1 MVTCFFGSVSS
12 HLPVMELEMVA
23 AASPVKTGH
32 HIDYEVREPD
42 SHRLVVA
49 ADVRR
54 AGVSFEQGLLC
65 NVEQACGAVFVI
77 A

>member
-1 MVTCFFGSVSS
+1 
-12 HLPVMELEMVA
+12 MVA

-54 AGVSFEQGLLC
+54 AAGQSAASGPRVAVGVRG
-65 NVEQACGAVFVI
+65 NGAARNLVVKRLGT
-77 A
+77 ALP